1 MDEAVCDTVDTML
14 ASVQADV
21 NDPDLTYK
29 LRAARQLLVACKDE
43 NEAFKHTLE
52 SVELDD
58 ETAEQLR
65 RLGYLD

>member
-14 ASVQADV
+14 ASVQDEV
-21 NDPDLTYK
+21 NDPQLTYK
-29 LRAARQLLVACKDE
+29 LRTARQLLVACKDE
-43 NEAFKHTLE
+43 NEMYKHTLE
-52 SVELDD
+52 TVDLDE